1 MAIKTYN
8 RGLQEFEYTQLLE
21 DSWPA
26 YQQSVFILDED
37 TDETAF
43 YPVLWYSLPD
53 PEGAPFNDD
62 VIEEQPNKDT
72 IETDPSK
79 LRVTEFDAIY

>member
-21 DSWPA
+21 SSWPA
-26 YQQSVFILDED
+26 YQQSVLILDED

-53 PEGAPFNDD
+53 PEGAPFNDE
-62 VIEEQPNKDT
+62 VIEE
-72 IETDPSK
+72 
-79 LRVTEFDAIY
+79 

>member
-1 MAIKTYN
+1 M
-8 RGLQEFEYTQLLE
+8 LE

-26 YQQSVFILDED
+26 YQQSVYILDDD

-53 PEGAPFNDD
+53 PEGEPFNDE
-62 VIEEQPNKDT
+62 VIEE
-72 IETDPSK
+72 
-79 LRVTEFDAIY
+79 